1 MDISVFGLGTV
12 AAITVLCYLAGTGVK
27 TTPLDKVHTGH
38 LRRHWPRAGRR
49 SSVCGHAGVPG
60 NGPHHGGS
68 CGRGVRPCGHGHQSG
83 YEAAWQNRIIYD
95 ESPRFRIF
103 PGRGLFL
110 FYLSIKYIFISLR

>member
-12 AAITVLCYLAGTGVK
+12 AAITVLSRRYGRENHAAGQQ
-27 TTPLDKVHTGH
+27 VHTGH